1 MFKKTDIPLTNNKAA
16 AINDVWLK
24 IEDLAEEQAIEETTQ
39 EILIE
44 QGDFNYVESFISEN

>member
-1 MFKKTDIPLTNNKAA
+1 MFKKTDIPLTTNKAA